1 MKFHRRNFI
10 RLAAGAAALPGLS
23 RPTMA
28 QAYPSRSVRII
39 APISAGGTQDILAR
53 LIGSWLSERFGQSFF
68 TENRPGGGNNIGTEV
83 AVRAPA
89 DGYTLLLASTANAVN
104 ATLYDKLNFDFIRDI
119 TPIASIARFPFVMT
133 VHPSVPAK
141 TVTEFITYAKSEPG
155 KINMASAGTGTVP
168 HIGGELFNMLSGVRM
183 VHVPYRGGAP
193 AMTDLLAGQVQVYFV
208 TTASSVAYVKAG
220 KLRALAVT
228 AMTRYDGLPDVP
240 TLNEFLPGYEAN
252 VWFGLGAPNG
262 TPPAIIDKLNSE
274 TNAGLTD
281 AKIKSRIA
289 ELGGTV
295 LTGSPAEFGNL
306 VAHEVDKWA
315 KVIRAASI
323 KAD

>member
-1 MKFHRRNFI
+1 
-10 RLAAGAAALPGLS
+10 
-23 RPTMA
+23 MA

-119 TPIASIARFPFVMT
+119 APIASIARFPFVMT

-141 TVTEFITYAKSEPG
+141 SVPEFIAYAKSEPG

-168 HIGGELFNMLSGVRM
+168 HIAGELFNMLSGVRM

-208 TTASSVAYVKAG
+208 TTASSVEYVKAG

-228 AMTRYDGLPDVP
+228 ATTRYDGLPDVP

-262 TPPAIIDKLNSE
+262 TPPEIIDKLNSE
-274 TNAGLTD
+274 TNAGLAD

-289 ELGGTV
+289 ELGGTA

>member
-1 MKFHRRNFI
+1 
-10 RLAAGAAALPGLS
+10 
-23 RPTMA
+23 
-28 QAYPSRSVRII
+28 
-39 APISAGGTQDILAR
+39 
-53 LIGSWLSERFGQSFF
+53 
-68 TENRPGGGNNIGTEV
+68 
-83 AVRAPA
+83 
-89 DGYTLLLASTANAVN
+89 
-104 ATLYDKLNFDFIRDI
+104 
-119 TPIASIARFPFVMT
+119 
-133 VHPSVPAK
+133 
-141 TVTEFITYAKSEPG
+141 
-155 KINMASAGTGTVP
+155 
-168 HIGGELFNMLSGVRM
+168 
-183 VHVPYRGGAP
+183 
-193 AMTDLLAGQVQVYFV
+193 MTDLLAGQVQVYFV
-208 TTASSVAYVKAG
+208 TTASSVEYVRAG

-262 TPPAIIDKLNSE
+262 TPPEIIDKLNSE
-274 TNAGLTD
+274 TNAGLAD

-289 ELGGTV
+289 ELGGTA